1 MDSNHLITQSPL
13 VQAALQS
20 AMQVAK
26 TDALILILGESGTG
40 KERLAR
46 DIHTASPRKNQPFIT
61 VNCAALPSTLAESLL
76 FGHTKGAFTGANE
89 ANPGLIAAA
98 DGGTLFFDE
107 IGELPLNLQP
117 KLLRFLE
124 QSDILSLGKTRPQ
137 RVNIR
142 VLAATHCNLKAMVD
156 SGTFR
161 ADLFYRLNVIP
172 LELPPLRNRQEDIE
186 SLMKYFLA
194 HFARQ
199 HQQAES
205 CLSDAALTLLQTYR
219 WPGNIR
225 ELRNLCENLS
235 ILQAGREIT
244 PDNLLASLH
253 PSSLSTSGTIPNNQ
267 RFILP
272 DGGVKLDELESHL
285 LHAAL
290 ERTDGNKTKAAQLLG
305 ISRDA
310 LNYRFKKHTETS

>member
-1 MDSNHLITQSPL
+1 
-13 VQAALQS
+13 
-20 AMQVAK
+20 
-26 TDALILILGESGTG
+26 
-40 KERLAR
+40 
-46 DIHTASPRKNQPFIT
+46 
-61 VNCAALPSTLAESLL
+61 
-76 FGHTKGAFTGANE
+76 
-89 ANPGLIAAA
+89 
-98 DGGTLFFDE
+98 
-107 IGELPLNLQP
+107 
-117 KLLRFLE
+117 
-124 QSDILSLGKTRPQ
+124 
-137 RVNIR
+137 
-142 VLAATHCNLKAMVD
+142 
-156 SGTFR
+156 
-161 ADLFYRLNVIP
+161 
-172 LELPPLRNRQEDIE
+172 
-186 SLMKYFLA
+186 MKYFLA
-194 HFARQ
+194 HFSRQ